1 MMDAMFEKAD
11 LLRMIK
17 EPLHF
22 QYQRIMAKI
31 MEAIQWTDGD
41 IVLCFSGGKD
51 SALILDMYC
60 EYIVMFNKH
69 HLPVKVAWANTT
81 NETTAMKNYVTWF
94 IKRCEEKY
102 GVHIELD

>member
-1 MMDAMFEKAD
+1 MDAMFEKAD

-41 IVLCFSGGKD
+41 IVLCCVFR
-51 SALILDMYC
+51 A
-60 EYIVMFNKH
+60 
-69 HLPVKVAWANTT
+69 VKT
-81 NETTAMKNYVTWF
+81 
-94 IKRCEEKY
+94 R
-102 GVHIELD
+102 L